1 LEGFEKIVKCNQASA
16 MTTSMGGVLVV
27 VLLLWSLMGN
37 SDAFD
42 YSDALEKSLM
52 FYEGQRSG
60 ALPDDQR
67 MLWRGNSALNDGSES
82 GVRIEF
88 AHSLSWLK

>member
-1 LEGFEKIVKCNQASA
+1 
-16 MTTSMGGVLVV
+16 MTSIGGVLVAL
-27 VLLLWSLMGN
+27 VLLLGSWTGN

-60 ALPDDQR
+60 ALPNDQR
-67 MLWRGNSALNDGSES
+67 MLWRGNSALNDGSDS
-82 GVRIEF
+82 GV
-88 AHSLSWLK
+88 